1 MTYTRCT
8 MSHYIALL
16 SAIGRAAMS
25 RYLPN
30 HAALSSP
37 RNRIAIATAI
47 AELRRTRA
55 DWCWDDRHTEQSR
68 IAEHLWKMT
77 ASALDLDVDEAV
89 VCANP
94 ACPTPTAY
102 ASLACGGC
110 TTADAPVYDSKQCQ
124 IGACPV
130 VRSSD
135 RISGLAEAQAGL
147 LSAQGV
153 RSAAVGSDRQLRSVH
168 PISAQ
173 LVHRLCTAV
182 QSERRRDSV
191 HLHPERAYRA
201 SSSAPACVP
210 PGCAAHCSVLFGDLA
225 WALRPRARSA
235 G

>member
-16 SAIGRAAMS
+16 SAIGRAVMS
-25 RYLPN
+25 KYLPN

-77 ASALDLDVDEAV
+77 ADALDLDVDEAV

-102 ASLACGGC
+102 AARLRRLHDGRCAGLRLE
-110 TTADAPVYDSKQCQ
+110 AV
-124 IGACPV
+124 
-130 VRSSD
+130 SD
-135 RISGLAEAQAGL
+135 RCVSI
-147 LSAQGV
+147 
-153 RSAAVGSDRQLRSVH
+153 RQIV
-168 PISAQ
+168 
-173 LVHRLCTAV
+173 
-182 QSERRRDSV
+182 
-191 HLHPERAYRA
+191 
-201 SSSAPACVP
+201 
-210 PGCAAHCSVLFGDLA
+210 
-225 WALRPRARSA
+225 
-235 G
+235 